1 MVLSQILRAAHV
13 PINSKTKRRELHA
26 IKHCVEHF
34 HDVDDWVLSLM
45 VNEFVIAQ

>member
-1 MVLSQILRAAHV
+1 MYPLS
-13 PINSKTKRRELHA
+13 SKMKRRELHA

-34 HDVDDWVLSLM
+34 RNVDDWMLSLM